1 MNSHRLKTLFVL
13 VIWFCLLAQT
23 LYAQQKIAVEVDCTS
38 SDNIGPRLAYQI
50 KEHVRKSAGLR
61 LTNSNEPRLI
71 LYIVSAAI
79 SEFPASAVG
88 YTITFRGQSRP
99 EEIYLISGVVV
110 CGTYRIAEVSE
121 LIMSNIDKQADYF
134 RK

>member
-13 VIWFCLLAQT
+13 VIWFCLLPQT
-23 LYAQQKIAVEVDCTS
+23 LYAQQKIAVEVDYTS

-50 KEHVRKSAGLR
+50 KEHVRKSTGLR

-79 SEFPASAVG
+79 SELASAVG
-88 YTITFRGQSRP
+88 YTITIRGQSRP

-110 CGTYRIAEVSE
+110 CGTNRIAEVSE